1 MATDVDDG
9 AGGEASSGGGCR
21 LAPRLNPAAR
31 QDAPVGATK
40 VGVAQRVAERVH
52 RAVNVAQPVAYTQN
66 KLLHYSQRTVALM
79 DAVLPNNCPYRDPGP
94 HSACFLEPSRVHIP
108 NGISIATAVLA
119 QLMGL

>member
-1 MATDVDDG
+1 VRRRLAVATDVDDG

-40 VGVAQRVAERVH
+40 VGVAQRVTERVH

-66 KLLHYSQRTVALM
+66 KLLHYSQRTVASMLSFQTI
-79 DAVLPNNCPYRDPGP
+79 APPLQGSGP
-94 HSACFLEPSRVHIP
+94 
-108 NGISIATAVLA
+108 T
-119 QLMGL
+119 